1 MKKLSLFILMVVSIL
16 PLSSL
21 NASEQAKEKQPEV
34 NQQLDQDQNVV
45 INANNFVVSQGQ
57 KLDAQTAIK
66 LANANVENDSTN
78 LVVNER
84 QLQAINDNQD
94 GGFFTLTFSCGE
106 TNKTVNVVKLGATV
120 VGNDE
125 VFITARDVTYTQ
137 EIFNNIVNTNDV
149 TQIISDATAQ
159 AINLTTSA
167 TDTAFNV
174 TFNDGQVTFTK
185 EDVSKVV
192 NVNIVDEAQAPASRE
207 AASTPEATT
216 LSAQNKVLYQ
226 EEAQQQIKT
235 VEDLK
240 TVLGLTS
247 TPDKNTEVTVDAGVN
262 FNKIKNGAISYDGYD
277 ITFTLADQTVTKKL
291 YIVDK
296 ENCAISKDQKTF
308 IRLFDTY
315 VNTIKYILE
324 NQRPVLK
331 GDITP
336 EIKNEENFYQV
347 NYALVVSDGNVLPYT
362 NNKVSLKG
370 FEEADAKKGQ
380 NAKIGTTLTYT
391 TEDGEV
397 LKLDKTTELV
407 SMIYQEINGKIYVS
421 GDGAT
426 ADHLGKLY
434 FEKRSFAASPLTIQ
448 RFFENGDKGFNQ
460 LIIDKY
466 KPHFLYRGVEYKD
479 VFSVQCDAETKEN
492 IMSGKIS
499 VPPYNIKLSAAVPNT
514 DFPNGYATGFVM
526 VSILDYRDD
535 VTAAP
540 AIVMAPRN
548 YVDFVGEATNKKQE
562 LINKME
568 ATAYYSGAK
577 VNDITVSISDEDKFN
592 NGEVGDYQ
600 VTFTA
605 KYKYISKANTVT
617 YSIVPKTATIT
628 QDHFGYILISQNNI
642 AKKQS
647 EVIGR
652 INQREDIASLLG
664 ITAMY
669 DGEKRVPDIE
679 VLTGSFHDI
688 KEGQLGSYRYNVK
701 VSASTLPDYMLAE
714 RIFTIYDD
722 QTTESNGYAIRADDI
737 TKHVSEL
744 PLTPDQALELSH
756 AKAWKLDGT
765 NNNVP
770 LKVNETQLSGITA
783 VGDYPLDLITD
794 EQPTNTRN
802 GDVVVGNPGIKTI
815 NVHVYDDPTQPVV
828 KTPVVDAPL
837 ASQIPT
843 GVKNVVVGLVSI
855 VLIASVALV
864 ITKRNRK

>member
-1 MKKLSLFILMVVSIL
+1 MKKLSLFMLMVVSIL

-34 NQQLDQDQNVV
+34 NQQIDQKQNVV
-45 INANNFVVSQGQ
+45 VNANNFVVSQGQ

-94 GGFFTLTFSCGE
+94 GGFFTLTFNRGE

-125 VFITARDVTYTQ
+125 VFIRARDVTYTQ
-137 EIFNNIVNTNDV
+137 DAFNNIVNTNDV
-149 TQIISDATAQ
+149 TQIIADATAH
-159 AINLTTSA
+159 AINLNTSA
-167 TDTAFNV
+167 TDVAFNV

-185 EDVSKVV
+185 EGVSKVV

-207 AASTPEATT
+207 AAPTPEATT

-247 TPDKNTEVTVDAGVN
+247 TLDKNTEVTVDAGAN

-296 ENCAISKDQKTF
+296 ENSKVSKDQKTF

-315 VNTIKYILE
+315 VNTINYTIE
-324 NQRPVLK
+324 NQRPVLTGK
-331 GDITP
+331 ITP
-336 EIKNEENFYQV
+336 EINNEEDFYNV

-362 NNKVSLKG
+362 NNKVSLNG
-370 FEEADAKKGQ
+370 YEEADAKKG
-380 NAKIGTTLTYT
+380 NSAKIGTTLTYT

-397 LKLDKTTELV
+397 LKLDKTMELISMQYSERNGQTSVTGDV
-407 SMIYQEINGKIYVS
+407 STV
-421 GDGAT
+421 
-426 ADHLGKLY
+426 DHLGKLY
-434 FEKRSFAASPLTIQ
+434 FEVKSKVYSSKTVQYLFDNP
-448 RFFENGDKGFNQ
+448 GKGFNQ
-460 LIIDKY
+460 QIIENF
-466 KPHFLYRGVEYKD
+466 KPHFLYKGVEYKD
-479 VFSVQCDAETKEN
+479 VFSVECDAETKGN
-492 IMSGKIS
+492 LMLGKIN
-499 VPPYNIKLSAAVPNT
+499 VPGYNVKISAAVPNV
-514 DFPNGYATGFVM
+514 DFPKGYATGLVTI
-526 VSILDYRDD
+526 SILSSGEKD
-535 VTAAP
+535 TQP
-540 AIVMAPRN
+540 TIIMAPRN
-548 YVDFVGEATNKKQE
+548 YVDYVGEATNKKQE
-562 LINKME
+562 LIDKLQ
-568 ATAYYSGAK
+568 ATAYCSGAK
-577 VNDITVSISDEDKFN
+577 VDDITVSISNEDKFN
-592 NGEVGDYQ
+592 QGEVGDYQ

-605 KYKYISKANTVT
+605 KYQDISKAYTAT
-617 YSIVPKTATIT
+617 YSIVPKSAAIT
-628 QDHFGYILISQNNI
+628 QDHFGYIFISQNNI

-647 EVIGR
+647 EVIGQV
-652 INQREDIASLLG
+652 NQREDIASLLG

-679 VLTGSFHDI
+679 VLTGSFYDI

-701 VSASTLPDYMLAE
+701 VSASTLPDYMIAE

-770 LKVNETQLSGITA
+770 LKVNETQLSAITA

-828 KTPVVDAPL
+828 KTPVVDAPP

-843 GVKNVVVGLVSI
+843 GVKNVAVGLVSI
-855 VLIASVALV
+855 ALIASVALV